1 MELHA
6 VELLLNV
13 LDRCVGALSG
23 VAANLEALR
32 ELLDVVVVAHPC
44 DSSPVDTLE
53 QQGRGVHL
61 GFGPAEFRQG
71 AVNCRADLSAK
82 CVCHELYAV
91 ADTKNR
97 DAKVEDLLGHSRGIF
112 KINAVRSTGEDDALG
127 VHRADLLNGG
137 LVGLDLAVDF
147 VFSHAACDKLVV
159 LTAEIENE
167 N

>member
-1 MELHA
+1 M
-6 VELLLNV
+6 
-13 LDRCVGALSG
+13 
-23 VAANLEALR
+23 
-32 ELLDVVVVAHPC
+32 AHPG
-44 DSSPVDTLE
+44 DGSPVDTLE
-53 QQGRGVHL
+53 QQGRGVYL

-71 AVNCRADLSAK
+71 AVNCRADLSTQR
-82 CVCHELYAV
+82 VSHELHAV

-97 DAKVEDLLGHSRGIF
+97 DAQVEDLLGHSRGIF